1 MTTKIIFGKNIKK
14 KYNGIENHLKR
25 KSYKCVLRTIPRI
38 IKKIPTMKHLTRKM
52 NGIEERIMA
61 SNRLQKLMRFASKG
75 IMLAIAVLL
84 AAFNALPSN
93 ALTLQAKSF
102 SFAQPALVLSTTN
115 LSGFES
121 AALANPDCPDSSYS
135 PENIFSLGADGPSP
149 LINDALPAPEFIRN
163 LRSASLAA
171 QAIGTSSM
179 APDRYDTSAFMTGD
193 IAVGIVLPESSGNGE
208 NWTQTETDCVVSKIQ
223 TGMNW
228 WKAHASAAANL
239 NFVYDLQIGI
249 PISYEPIQM
258 TDNEASTWV
267 RATMGSMGYTDS
279 STQERVYSYNDHIRD
294 VNNTD
299 WAFTIFVADS
309 SVDADGKFADG
320 SYFAWAYLGGP
331 YLIMT
336 YDNDGW
342 GIDDMNWVAAHETGH
357 IFLAADQY
365 YQAGYGGCDST
376 TERYGYL
383 GVVNSNCQYNN
394 PSSVPSI
401 MRINED
407 TIESTARGQVGWRDS
422 NTNTIPDSM
431 DTNPAFN
438 LTAFTPDPTT
448 QSKLTYSGQ
457 VYDIP
462 WSHAVCTAIDD
473 YCYTKDITINTI
485 SAVTYR
491 IDGGDWIPVLA
502 TDGTYDSDFEAIA
515 FTTPNL
521 SNGLRSI
528 EVKATN
534 SVGHT
539 VTWTDTVTVNSSYT
553 LTVSQSGNGTGT
565 VTSSP
570 AGIDCGATCSANFD
584 GDGLV
589 TLTASAGTESVF
601 TGWSGDNCSGTGT
614 CQLSM
619 TEAASVS
626 AAFTAFSMPD
636 EPLLVQPAEG
646 ATVSTSATLE
656 VTVSDANLDSLDVS
670 FYGRA
675 VSGVPA
681 DDFSLVAIPDTQVYA
696 YSYPTTYINHL
707 KWIADNKTAANIA
720 FATAVGDL
728 VSTSTSVTEYTR
740 ADAAF
745 DTLDAGNVF
754 YSTGAGNHDM
764 QSGTLWPSY
773 FGTSRFSGKSYFGGS
788 YDDYNNYYL
797 FSTAGMD
804 FILINLE
811 FSPTTDQINWADA
824 LFKTFSNRRGILQ
837 QHDVLNADNSWLN
850 KTSYDTLRANPN
862 LFLILAGHKYTT
874 SDGAA
879 YLAGTGTD
887 GHTIHVVMQD
897 YQDYPDGGNGYL
909 RIYRFSPADDMVYMI
924 TYSPTADAFITTQ
937 PDRMNLLYDMAG
949 SSAPYSFIGTVSG
962 VASGENASISW
973 SGLSDGTEYQWYA
986 VASDASHSTNSKV
999 WSFTTSTTLTVDKNG
1014 TGSGTVTSNPV
1025 GIDCGSTC
1033 SYDFPYNTVVTLSAV
1048 PATSKDRFSGWS
1060 GAGCSGTGT
1069 CVVTTTAAK
1078 SVTASFE
1085 YAVFDDVPFGYTQT
1099 LGGVTYNLYPYI
1111 QALWDNGFTNGIWIE
1126 KDEDG
1131 DITYALY
1138 GPTNNLNRG
1147 MVAKFL
1153 LNVVH
1158 GRDYTVPPLPSTPQ
1172 FNLDDWNN
1180 PDIAWAWP
1188 WAEELLAE
1196 ALTNGCYIDP
1206 DTSARAYCPTNI
1218 STRAEAAKFGLTM
1231 KYGTTYTPPAATG
1244 TVFADMLIPVLP
1256 ALPHWGI
1263 AWAEQA
1269 YADGLLPACGT
1280 DITTGKPLYCPDEPI
1295 NRAWSAYLIVKSNDL
1310 LP

>member
-1 MTTKIIFGKNIKK
+1 MVSNCF
-14 KYNGIENHLKR
+14 
-25 KSYKCVLRTIPRI
+25 
-38 IKKIPTMKHLTRKM
+38 KKI
-52 NGIEERIMA
+52 
-61 SNRLQKLMRFASKG
+61 MRYASKG
-75 IMLAIAVLL
+75 VMLAAAVLL
-84 AAFNALPSN
+84 AAFNTIPSSALPLRAENSPIAPS
-93 ALTLQAKSF
+93 ALL
-102 SFAQPALVLSTTN
+102 LNSTDLTD
-115 LSGFES
+115 FES
-121 AALANPDCPDSSYS
+121 AAFASPDCPASSYS
-135 PENIFSLGADGPSP
+135 TDSVFSLGSDGPSP
-149 LINDALPAPEFIRN
+149 LINDALPNPVYPGLQGA
-163 LRSASLAA
+163 ASLTA
-171 QAIGTSSM
+171 QALGTGSM
-179 APDRYDTSAFMTGD
+179 APGRYDTSVFMTGD
-193 IAVGIVLPESSGNGE
+193 IVVGIVLPESSGNGE
-208 NWTQTETDCVVSKIQ
+208 NWTQAETDCVVSKIQ

-228 WKAHASAAANL
+228 WKAHASATANL

-258 TDNEASTWV
+258 TDSNATTWV

-279 STQERVYSYNDHIRD
+279 NTQERVYSYNNHIRD
-294 VNNTD
+294 VYNTD
-299 WAFTIFVADS
+299 WAFTIFVVDS

-331 YLIMT
+331 YLVMT

-357 IFLAADQY
+357 IFLAGDQY

-383 GVVNSNCQYNN
+383 GVVNSNCQNGN
-394 PSSVPSI
+394 LTSVPSI
-401 MRINED
+401 MRINENAL
-407 TIESTARGQVGWRDS
+407 ESTARGQVGWRDA
-422 NTNTIPDSM
+422 NTNTIPDTI

-438 LTAFTPDPTT
+438 LTAYTPDPTT
-448 QSKLTYSGQ
+448 QSKITYSGQ

-462 WSHAVCTAIDD
+462 WAHAVCTASGDF
-473 YCYTKDITINTI
+473 CYTKDVTINTI
-485 SAVTYR
+485 SAVSYR
-491 IDGGDWIPVLA
+491 VDGGDWIPVLA
-502 TDGTYDSDFEAIA
+502 TDEAYDSDFEAIS
-515 FTTPNL
+515 FTTANL
-521 SNGLRSI
+521 NNGLRTI

-553 LTVSQSGNGTGT
+553 LTVSQSGNGTGS

-570 AGIDCGATCSANFD
+570 AGIDCGATCSASFD
-584 GDGLV
+584 GNGLV

-619 TEAASVS
+619 TEAAFVS

-646 ATVSTSATLE
+646 TTVSTSTTLE
-656 VTVSDANLDSLDVS
+656 VIVSDANLDSLDVS

-675 VSGVPA
+675 VSGVSA
-681 DDFSLVAIPDTQVYA
+681 DDFSLVAIPDAQVYA
-696 YSYPTTYINHL
+696 SSYPTTYINHL
-707 KWIADNKTAANIA
+707 KWIADNKTASNIA

-728 VSTSTSVTEYTR
+728 VSISTSVTEYTR

-811 FSPTTDQINWADA
+811 FFPTTDQINWADA

-837 QHDVLNADNSWLN
+837 QHDVLNTDNSWLN

-862 LFLILAGHKYTT
+862 LFLILAGHMHTT

-897 YQDYPDGGNGYL
+897 YQDFPYGGNGYL
-909 RIYRFSPADDMVYMI
+909 RIYRFSPADDMVYMT

-949 SSAPYSFIGTVSG
+949 SSAPYSLIGTVSG

-973 SGLSDGTEYQWYA
+973 SGLSNGTKYQWYA
-986 VASDASHSTNSKV
+986 VASDTSLSTNSKV
-999 WSFTTSTTLTVDKNG
+999 WSFTTSTTLTVDKKG
-1014 TGSGTVTSNPV
+1014 TGSGTITSNPV
-1025 GIDCGSTC
+1025 GINCGSIC
-1033 SYDFPYNTVVTLSAV
+1033 SYDFLPETIVTLTAV
-1048 PATSKDRFSGWS
+1048 PNSSKDRFSGWS
-1060 GAGCSGTGT
+1060 GEGCSGTGT
-1069 CVVTTTAAK
+1069 CVVTTTAAR

-1085 YAVFDDVPFGYTQT
+1085 LAIFDDVPFGYTQT
-1099 LGGVTYNLYPYI
+1099 LGGIEYELYPYI
-1111 QALWDNGFTNGIWIE
+1111 QALWDNGFTNGIWIV
-1126 KDEDG
+1126 KDG
-1131 DITYALY
+1131 DGNITQALY
-1138 GPTNNLNRG
+1138 GPENNLNRG

-1172 FNLDDWNN
+1172 FNLDDWTN

-1188 WAEELLAE
+1188 WAEELLTE
-1196 ALTNGCYIDP
+1196 ALTNGCYINTGTGD
-1206 DTSARAYCPTNI
+1206 RAYCPTNI

-1231 KYGTTYTPPAATG
+1231 KYGTSYTPPAATG
-1244 TVFADMLIPVLP
+1244 EVFADMLLPVIEGDP
-1256 ALPHWGI
+1256 AAHWGI
-1263 AWAEQA
+1263 AWAEKA
-1269 YADGLLPACGT
+1269 FADGLLPACGT
-1280 DITTGKPLYCPDEPI
+1280 DIATGKPRYCPDVPI